1 MCVYVCMCM
10 CVCMC
15 TPERRKGEREQW
27 SEWKRAIVAKC
38 VLWGNIIY
46 KKGGGL
52 LLKTLKDS
60 RGILKHKINR
70 GDLSSGASKS
80 ISPDTTYWGC
90 LVQAPGSGN
99 TASIVIVH
107 NHGFRHGLSRGP

>member
-1 MCVYVCMCM
+1 VYVGMCMCV

-27 SEWKRAIVAKC
+27 SERKRAIVAKC

-46 KKGGGL
+46 KRGGL

-80 ISPDTTYWGC
+80 ISPNTTYEAVW
-90 LVQAPGSGN
+90 
-99 TASIVIVH
+99 
-107 NHGFRHGLSRGP
+107 SRPRAVAIRQVS